1 MYSSLYVG
9 SKAIFFP
16 VELIIF
22 IMLYYIII
30 GYWLDMEIY
39 GLVLVQSNI
48 ARRQDISISNQLP
61 FHYIRV
67 TITKSFLTFI
77 V

>member
-1 MYSSLYVG
+1 MIYSSLYVG

-22 IMLYYIII
+22 IMLYNIII

-39 GLVLVQSNI
+39 VLGLVRSNI
-48 ARRQDISISNQLP
+48 ARCQDISISNQ
-61 FHYIRV
+61 
-67 TITKSFLTFI
+67 
-77 V
+77 